1 MKEEN
6 SLFRI
11 MYKQIIYCGSFYK
24 GTKIGEPNEFDLNII
39 LEVPINYDCI
49 NVRIT

>member
-1 MKEEN
+1 
-6 SLFRI
+6 